1 MKALQFFMGEEK
13 KVKFV
18 WLKREMK
25 YMVVL
30 WISFPTKNRRILNFL
45 IYVIGFSKAFKIKG
59 DTIFSELKNKIIS
72 ISHNSI
78 RNYIGE

>member
-1 MKALQFFMGEEK
+1 MKK
-13 KVKFV
+13 KEVKFV
-18 WLKREMK
+18 WLRQEMK

-30 WISFPTKNRRILNFL
+30 CISFPTKSRRILNFL
-45 IYVIGFSKAFKIKG
+45 IYAIGFSKDSKIKG

-78 RNYIGE
+78 RNYIGG